1 MLRGSQGLTRG
12 AQGRQTGATE
22 AAWRRLWA
30 PWGLPGEALGPP
42 WEAPRDNFGAK
53 IDPKLDDFAASVFES
68 VLLKFFSDSYVL
80 LFSPTLRIYSDFQLN
95 LQVFRF
101 GQFQEHV

>member
-1 MLRGSQGLTRG
+1 MPRGTQRLTRG
-12 AQGRQTGATE
+12 AWGSQRGVTK

-30 PWGLPGEALGPP
+30 AWGLPGEALGPP

-68 VLLKFFSDSYVL
+68 VLLKFFSNFL
-80 LFSPTLRIYSDFQLN
+80 CFSAFTDLKDIL
-95 LQVFRF
+95 
-101 GQFQEHV
+101 